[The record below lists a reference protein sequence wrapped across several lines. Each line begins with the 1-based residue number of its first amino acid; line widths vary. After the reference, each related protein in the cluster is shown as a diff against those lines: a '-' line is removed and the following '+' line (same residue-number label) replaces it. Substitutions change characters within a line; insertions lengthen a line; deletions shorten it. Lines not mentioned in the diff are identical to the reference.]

1 MTTQPA
7 PTALVLGASSGLG
20 RASAAALLN
29 AGWRV
34 LIGARAGQRLVATHL
49 ELSALG
55 EVEAVAVDLTDER
68 LPQML
73 ADLDEH
79 AGGLGAAVLS
89 GGGPEPGRAMDLDD
103 DRLRAAY
110 QLVLRPAVSLIRV
123 VGGSM
128 ARRGTGSIVV
138 ITSSGVREPIPDLA
152 ASNIMRAGVTALMQT
167 ASRELAPRGV
177 RVNAVA
183 PGRIR
188 TDRVASLDRAA
199 AARVGVPVEEV
210 TARSI
215 ATIPMGRYGDPA
227 ELGGAVAWLCS
238 DDASYVTGTTI
249 SVDGGKGSGL
259 LG

>member
-1 MTTQPA
+1 V
-7 PTALVLGASSGLG
+7 LLGA
-20 RASAAALLN
+20 RD
-29 AGWRV
+29 
-34 LIGARAGQRLVATHL
+34 GQRLVEAHR

-55 EVEAVAVDLTDER
+55 AVEAVAVDLTDER
-68 LPQML
+68 LPEIL
-73 ADLDEH
+73 ADLDER

-89 GGGPEPGRAMDLDD
+89 GGGPPPGRAVDLDD
-103 DRLRAAY
+103 DHLRAAY

-128 ARRGTGSIVV
+128 VRRGTGSLVV

-177 RVNAVA
+177 RLNAVA

-188 TDRVASLDRAA
+188 TERVASLDRAA
-199 AARVGVPVEEV
+199 SARVGVPADEIA
-210 TARSI
+210 ARSI
-215 ATIPMGRYGDPA
+215 ATIPMGRYGEPA
-227 ELGGAVAWLCS
+227 ELGGVVAWLCS
-238 DDASYVTGTTI
+238 DGASYVTGTTI
-249 SVDGGKGSGL
+249 AVDGGKGSGL